1 MITCASCGHQNP
13 TGARFCNACAAP
25 LAADTGELREERK
38 VVTVLFADLVGFT
51 ARAERMDP
59 EEVRRL
65 LQPYHARL
73 RSQLERHGGTVEKFI
88 GDAVMAVF
96 GAPVAHEDD
105 PERAVRA
112 ALAIHDALA
121 EDGQLEVRIGIT
133 TGEALIALGARPEA
147 GEGIASGDV
156 VNTASRLQAAS
167 PPGGILV
174 DEATRRATEEAIE
187 YQEAPPVFAEG
198 KAEAVRV
205 WQAFRAQF
213 RFGVEHPSET
223 PLVGRTGELTLLRDT
238 LARVKRGAE
247 PQLVTLVGVPGIGK
261 SRLVLELF
269 QELDASPELVCWL
282 HGRSLPYGEGV
293 TFWALGE
300 MVKAQAGILE
310 SDSSELA
317 EEKLRGAVVAVISER
332 AEATW
337 VERHLRPLAG
347 IKTADVGTGDRRN
360 EAFAAWRRFLEAL
373 AEERPLVLVFEDL
386 HWADEALL
394 DFVDHVVDWASGVPI
409 LVLAT
414 TRPELLA
421 RRPDWGGGRV
431 NSATTLLSPLSRD
444 ETAELVHALL
454 RDTVL
459 PAEEQEELLER
470 ADGNPLY
477 AEEFARMLSERR
489 GESAIPGSVQGL
501 IAARLD
507 ALPREEKEL
516 LQDAAVLGRVFWLGA
531 LGGER
536 WTVEERLHSL
546 ARREFVRRERRSSV
560 GGEAEYVFRH
570 ALIREVAYEEIPKSQ
585 RGAKHRKV
593 AEWIESLGRRQD
605 HAEMLAHHYLQALDY
620 ATVGGEAAEGLA
632 ERAIQALHGAGD
644 RALSLNAYPA
654 AGRYYEQAI
663 AMLPEKG
670 DERIRCDLLLS
681 LGDAQA
687 RAGDPAT
694 AKETFLAAA
703 ELARRTGSP
712 DRLARAALGYGGRF
726 LWARAWGDTKLV
738 PLLEEALSALPDE
751 DGELR
756 VRLLA
761 RLAAGPMRD
770 ILPVE
775 ARVTMSQ
782 AALDMARRLGDPATL
797 AYALTGRF
805 EANWGPDELAERLV
819 IADELILVAQD
830 AGDTERVYDGHADR
844 YILLLQLG
852 DLPAAHEEHD
862 AKTRLANELQQPA
875 QLWDATV
882 GRAQL
887 ALFEGRFREAEI
899 AVHEALE
906 LGRSALAQ
914 GPNAQLAFDLQT
926 YALRREQ
933 GRLEEVVDALERAV
947 RDYPAYPVCRFVL
960 ADGYAELDR
969 RANARAAFDA
979 LAASDFSV
987 EGSPGEVEMQ
997 WLFSLSLLPDVCR
1010 YLGDVERALIL
1021 YDLLRPYAR
1030 HNATTAPELS
1040 RGSVSRGLGI
1050 LAAMLARWDD
1060 AVSHFE
1066 DALEMNAE
1074 MGARPWLAY
1083 TQCDFGR
1090 MLLARDLPG
1099 DHARANELMATAQ
1112 VLSEELG
1119 MRALS
1124 EKIAALRRAEAPVR

>member
-1 MITCASCGHQNP
+1 
-13 TGARFCNACAAP
+13 
-25 LAADTGELREERK
+25 
-38 VVTVLFADLVGFT
+38 
-51 ARAERMDP
+51 
-59 EEVRRL
+59 
-65 LQPYHARL
+65 
-73 RSQLERHGGTVEKFI
+73 
-88 GDAVMAVF
+88 
-96 GAPVAHEDD
+96 
-105 PERAVRA
+105 
-112 ALAIHDALA
+112 
-121 EDGQLEVRIGIT
+121 
-133 TGEALIALGARPEA
+133 
-147 GEGIASGDV
+147 
-156 VNTASRLQAAS
+156 
-167 PPGGILV
+167 
-174 DEATRRATEEAIE
+174 
-187 YQEAPPVFAEG
+187 
-198 KAEAVRV
+198 
-205 WQAFRAQF
+205 
-213 RFGVEHPSET
+213 
-223 PLVGRTGELTLLRDT
+223 
-238 LARVKRGAE
+238 
-247 PQLVTLVGVPGIGK
+247 
-261 SRLVLELF
+261 
-269 QELDASPELVCWL
+269 
-282 HGRSLPYGEGV
+282 
-293 TFWALGE
+293 

-317 EEKLRGAVVAVISER
+317 EEKLRGAVAAVISER

-585 RGAKHRKV
+585 RGTKHRKV

-620 ATVGGEAAEGLA
+620 ATVGGEAAEELA

-726 LWARAWGDTKLV
+726 LWARAWATPSWCPCSRK
-738 PLLEEALSALPDE
+738 LSAHFPTRTANC
-751 DGELR
+751 GFGCS
-756 VRLLA
+756 LA
-761 RLAAGPMRD
+761 WR
-770 ILPVE
+770 
-775 ARVTMSQ
+775 
-782 AALDMARRLGDPATL
+782 
-797 AYALTGRF
+797 
-805 EANWGPDELAERLV
+805 
-819 IADELILVAQD
+819 
-830 AGDTERVYDGHADR
+830 
-844 YILLLQLG
+844 
-852 DLPAAHEEHD
+852 
-862 AKTRLANELQQPA
+862 
-875 QLWDATV
+875 
-882 GRAQL
+882 
-887 ALFEGRFREAEI
+887 
-899 AVHEALE
+899 
-906 LGRSALAQ
+906 Q
-914 GPNAQLAFDLQT
+914 GQCET
-926 YALRREQ
+926 S
-933 GRLEEVVDALERAV
+933 
-947 RDYPAYPVCRFVL
+947 C
-960 ADGYAELDR
+960 
-969 RANARAAFDA
+969 
-979 LAASDFSV
+979 
-987 EGSPGEVEMQ
+987 
-997 WLFSLSLLPDVCR
+997 
-1010 YLGDVERALIL
+1010 
-1021 YDLLRPYAR
+1021 LLR
-1030 HNATTAPELS
+1030 HES
-1040 RGSVSRGLGI
+1040 
-1050 LAAMLARWDD
+1050 
-1060 AVSHFE
+1060 
-1066 DALEMNAE
+1066 
-1074 MGARPWLAY
+1074 
-1083 TQCDFGR
+1083 Q
-1090 MLLARDLPG
+1090 
-1099 DHARANELMATAQ
+1099 
-1112 VLSEELG
+1112 
-1119 MRALS
+1119 
-1124 EKIAALRRAEAPVR
+1124 